1 MCITREVAVADLMWN
16 GPVKCEYGIAVCV
29 GFVLGEAGV

>member
-1 MCITREVAVADLMWN
+1 MWN